1 MYIADN
7 EDFNLSMK
15 KLLILCF
22 SLSFCFSLQAQDSE
36 TGNWI
41 IYIGSKKINDK
52 WNWHHEVQYR
62 NYNFIGDLEQ
72 LLLRTGF
79 GVNLTPGNNNLLLGY
94 GYILSE
100 NYIAGTDDK
109 LSIGEHRIFQQ
120 FITKQNFGRVSIQ
133 HRYRIEER
141 WVENSDFKWRFRYF
155 LALNIALNN
164 KELVADTWYLS
175 LYDEVFLNGQN
186 AVFDRNRMYA
196 ALGYRVSPQLKVE
209 LGFMSQVFEKRSRG
223 QLQNASFANF

>member
-223 QLQNASFANF
+223 QLQIASFANF

>member
-1 MYIADN
+1 
-7 EDFNLSMK
+7 MK

-223 QLQNASFANF
+223 QLQIASFANF

>member
-1 MYIADN
+1 
-7 EDFNLSMK
+7 MK
-15 KLLILCF
+15 KLLTLFIGFC
-22 SLSFCFSLQAQDSE
+22 FCFSLQAQDSE

-41 IYIGSKKINDK
+41 IYIGSKKIDDK

-141 WVENSDFKWRFRYF
+141 WVEDSDFKWRFRYF

-175 LYDEVFLNGQN
+175 LYDEIFLNGQN

-223 QLQNASFANF
+223 QFQIASFANF

>member
-1 MYIADN
+1 
-7 EDFNLSMK
+7 MK
-15 KLLILCF
+15 KILSLF
-22 SLSFCFSLQAQDSE
+22 LALSFCVAMQAQDSE
-36 TGNWI
+36 TGNWW

-100 NYIAGTDDK
+100 NYVPGTDEK

-120 FITKQNFGRVSIQ
+120 FITKQSFGRVAIQ
-133 HRYRIEER
+133 HRYRVEER
-141 WVENSDFKWRFRYF
+141 WVEDSDFKWRFRYF
-155 LALNIALNN
+155 LALNIALSNP
-164 KELVADTWYLS
+164 EMMPDTWYLS
-175 LYDEVFLNGQN
+175 LYNEIFLNGQN
-186 AVFDRNRMYA
+186 AVFDRNRIYA

-209 LGFMSQVFEKRSRG
+209 MGFMSQVYEKRSRG
-223 QLQNASFANF
+223 QFQIASFANF

>member
-1 MYIADN
+1 
-7 EDFNLSMK
+7 MK
-15 KLLILCF
+15 KILSLF
-22 SLSFCFSLQAQDSE
+22 LALSFCVAMQAQDSE
-36 TGNWI
+36 TGNWW

-100 NYIAGTDDK
+100 NYIPGTDEK

-120 FITKQNFGRVSIQ
+120 FITKQSFGRVAIQ
-133 HRYRIEER
+133 HRYRVEER
-141 WVENSDFKWRFRYF
+141 WVEDSDFKWRFRYF
-155 LALNIALNN
+155 LALNIALSNP
-164 KELVADTWYLS
+164 EMMPDTWYLS
-175 LYDEVFLNGQN
+175 LYNEIFLNGQN
-186 AVFDRNRMYA
+186 AVFDRNRIYA

-209 LGFMSQVFEKRSRG
+209 MGFMSQVYEKRSRG
-223 QLQNASFANF
+223 QFQIASFANF

>member
-1 MYIADN
+1 
-7 EDFNLSMK
+7 MK
-15 KLLILCF
+15 KLLTFFF
-22 SLSFCFSLQAQDSE
+22 SLCLCCSLQAQDSE

-72 LLLRTGF
+72 LLLRTGV

-120 FITKQNFGRVSIQ
+120 FITKQKFGRVSIQ

-141 WVENSDFKWRFRYF
+141 WVEDSDFKWRFRYF
-155 LALNIALNN
+155 LALNIALSN
-164 KELVADTWYLS
+164 KELIANTWYLS
-175 LYDEVFLNGQN
+175 LYDEIFLNGQN

-196 ALGYRVSPQLKVE
+196 ALGYRVSPELKVE

-223 QLQNASFANF
+223 QLQIASFANF

>member
-1 MYIADN
+1 M
-7 EDFNLSMK
+7 
-15 KLLILCF
+15 
-22 SLSFCFSLQAQDSE
+22 QAQDSE
-36 TGNWI
+36 TGNWL

-109 LSIGEHRIFQQ
+109 ISIGEHRIFQQ
-120 FITKQNFGRVSIQ
+120 FITKQSFGRVSIQ

-141 WVENSDFKWRFRYF
+141 WVEDSDFKWRFRYF
-155 LALNIALNN
+155 LALNIALSN
-164 KELVADTWYLS
+164 KELVPGTWYLS
-175 LYDEVFLNGQN
+175 LYDEVFLNGQD

-223 QLQNASFANF
+223 QLQIASFANF